1 MLKKIAITMAF
12 IGAIGTVATV
22 AAKKSTGPL
31 KSDMK
36 AFVVH
41 TNAKGQERLSAVKK
55 VEPGETIQYQLTYKN
70 VSKKSLKDITVTGPI
85 PSNTRFVG
93 KSTKTAVRSNVLVS
107 IDGGKKFE
115 KEPVRRLRTMAN
127 GKKKM
132 VVIPA
137 EKYTHV
143 RWKTRSALNAG
154 KKQVFSYRVKVK

>member
-12 IGAIGTVATV
+12 IGAIGSIATV
-22 AAKKSTGPL
+22 TAKKSTAPL
-31 KSDMK
+31 QSEMK
-36 AFVVH
+36 AFVVN
-41 TNAKGQERLSAVKK
+41 TNAKGQERLRAVKK

-70 VSKKSLKDITVTGPI
+70 VSKKALQAITVTGPV
-85 PSNTRFVG
+85 PANTRFVG
-93 KSTKTAVRSNVLVS
+93 KSTKTAARSNVLVS

-115 KEPVRRLRTMAN
+115 KEPVRRLRKID

-143 RWKTRSALNAG
+143 RWKTSSALDAG
-154 KKQVFSYRVKVK
+154 KTQVFSYRVKVK